1 MPIEDDKNKTGAQN
15 GAQNAAEGQGQP
27 TGETTPADSQNG
39 NSGETGQAEDT
50 LPKTQEELDKL
61 FERRLKKEQ
70 KKWEK
75 SQSQPKAAE
84 PKTEGD
90 GNTPTAAPDN
100 SAEIASLKSE
110 LQEARAQNTAAKL
123 GFKADAIDD
132 AVYLAMRN
140 AAKNNDGEFDDEDI
154 KTELSAVLKKHPE
167 WKADAGKSAGFR
179 VGAPEP
185 KPNANSTKVT
195 AQKRWNRF
203 NH

>member
-1 MPIEDDKNKTGAQN
+1 MPTENTDTKDTQNTAEAQNNSTEDNTSTEAQN
-15 GAQNAAEGQGQP
+15 GSASES
-27 TGETTPADSQNG
+27 E
-39 NSGETGQAEDT
+39 QAEST

-61 FERRLKKEQ
+61 IERRLKKERRA
-70 KKWEK
+70 WEK
-75 SQSQPKAAE
+75 EKTAPE
-84 PKTEGD
+84 PKTESD
-90 GNTPTAAPDN
+90 GSTAAAAPDN